1 MKRLA
6 HLALGVWMG
15 LWVTALSPNEPT
27 LATHER
33 PKSRCR
39 CVFRSR
45 SARGCEC
52 SQRRFQLQRRSGGHG
67 RWLGGLRCAGFA
79 ALAAKFI
86 KKLESAS
93 GERVKW
99 VVISHYHAD
108 HFYGLQNS
116 LAPGVEVIAHP
127 KAIEVFNSDNTPRRL
142 EQRKQDLFPWIN
154 EQTRLIAP
162 TRQAKVSGAQTE
174 RLQLGRYH
182 FTLLDGRSGH
192 AEDDLMMRVDELGVL
207 FTGDLFFTGRL
218 PFVGNSDPKDW
229 LRAIENMMQQMPKV
243 AIPGHGPVSHSP
255 DKDIAMTQKYLNF
268 LSESMAKAVAE
279 MQTFEEAYAA
289 TDWSAFRDLPAF
301 EAANKLNAYGAFV
314 NAEKDALKSKP

>member
-1 MKRLA
+1 MKRLVQ
-6 HLALGVWMG
+6 LALGVWMG
-15 LWVTALSPNEPT
+15 LWVT
-27 LATHER
+27 
-33 PKSRCR
+33 
-39 CVFRSR
+39 
-45 SARGCEC
+45 C
-52 SQRRFQLQRRSGGHG
+52 SQAQMEAD
-67 RWLGGLRCAGFA
+67 GLPPMNIQKVGADVYFVQGQPGVASSANAGFNSNA
-79 ALAAKFI
+79 GAVATGAGLVVFDVLGSPALAAKFI

-192 AEDDLMMRVDELGVL
+192 AEDDLMMLSLIHISEPTRR
-207 FTGDLFFTGRL
+207 T
-218 PFVGNSDPKDW
+218 P
-229 LRAIENMMQQMPKV
+229 
-243 AIPGHGPVSHSP
+243 
-255 DKDIAMTQKYLNF
+255 IA
-268 LSESMAKAVAE
+268 
-279 MQTFEEAYAA
+279 
-289 TDWSAFRDLPAF
+289 
-301 EAANKLNAYGAFV
+301 
-314 NAEKDALKSKP
+314 